1 MELEQLKKRLEWLD
15 EERRKDK
22 ATVASLE
29 NRLGVLENIGATHKT
44 ELREM
49 TSDVNRLTSSVA
61 RVDQVEEAFAA
72 LKVEMGKN
80 IDAFEK
86 LRKDHNREV
95 EKARQSDLET
105 INKTL
110 GDFRKAMDTVA
121 ELKTAMQSRVEEEFR
136 LARLIEEANQK
147 ISDSQR
153 ADEEYHRVQRLL
165 DEGRKQDSK
174 RLTDAQGELTA
185 LRKRMDEQR
194 GKMDV
199 AVDSVRKLELRLGEL
214 QAAEGERR
222 QNMASFLEKQ
232 TLQHV
237 DRDRLWKEWNDR
249 FQQIEKQGQ
258 LLEAQVQSLDVLQ
271 RSVKRSQEVIDDASQ
286 RFERR
291 INEITEMQRLSED
304 RFRQEWI
311 SLKTEDQKRWSNY
324 TLTLE
329 ETQRDNNQSFEKNNN
344 RLIALEDHTQEMN
357 DLLHQMNEN
366 TKKRL
371 NTLLEIIHDWSET
384 QSELSD

>member
-1 MELEQLKKRLEWLD
+1 
-15 EERRKDK
+15 
-22 ATVASLE
+22 
-29 NRLGVLENIGATHKT
+29 
-44 ELREM
+44 
-49 TSDVNRLTSSVA
+49 
-61 RVDQVEEAFAA
+61 
-72 LKVEMGKN
+72 MGKN

>member
-1 MELEQLKKRLEWLD
+1 MELEQLTKRLEWLD

-22 ATVASLE
+22 AVIATLE
-29 NRLGVLENIGATHKT
+29 NRIGVLENIGSTQKT
-44 ELREM
+44 ELREL
-49 TSDVNRLTSSVA
+49 TSDINRLNSSVA
-61 RVDQVEEAFAA
+61 RVSQVEEAFAA
-72 LKVEMGKN
+72 FKVEMGKN
-80 IDAFEK
+80 IDTFEK
-86 LRKDHNREV
+86 LRQDHSREV
-95 EKARQSDLET
+95 EKARQADLENF
-105 INKTL
+105 NKTL
-110 GDFRKAMDTVA
+110 GDFRKLLDTVTD
-121 ELKTAMQSRVEEEFR
+121 LKKAMQSRVEEEFR

-147 ISDSQR
+147 INDSQR
-153 ADEEYHRVQRLL
+153 ADEEYHRAQRLL

-174 RLTDAQGELTA
+174 RLTDTQGELTA

-194 GKMDV
+194 GKMDI
-199 AVDSVRKLELRLGEL
+199 AVDSVRKLELRLGEI

-222 QNMASFLEKQ
+222 QSMAAFLEKQ
-232 TLQHV
+232 TLQQV

-258 LLEAQVQSLDVLQ
+258 MLEAQLQSLDVIQ
-271 RSVKRSQEVIDDASQ
+271 RSVKRSQEVLDDASQ

-311 SLKTEDQKRWSNY
+311 SFKTEDQKRWSNY
-324 TLTLE
+324 TLTHE
-329 ETQRDNNQSFEKNNN
+329 EAHRENARSFEKAGN
-344 RLIALEDHTQEMN
+344 RLVALEDSTQEMS